1 MNFRYLQILVAV
13 VECRGVSAAAE
24 HLHVS
29 QPAVSAALRT
39 LEEDLSAKLFERFSG
54 GRRTRP
60 TPEGM
65 KLYAQAKD
73 ILQRWDAAKD
83 NLHKDDGRPPKIRL
97 GVLHTLAT
105 EDIARAQRALANRAL
120 SWRWRIRE
128 GNASVI
134 STDLERGRA
143 DLLWTVVEHG
153 DPFSRTLWHEPYV
166 AMVSKN
172 HALARSG
179 RLTIQIEDL
188 KSESIVLRGT
198 CELPRNALQDAG
210 LSIHP
215 AAKAD
220 RDELAMSLVAQDF
233 GYAIAPRSL
242 ATAEVVP
249 LSVSDL
255 GLTRLIG
262 IRWKRPEMGEAAD
275 ALAAILT
282 DISST

>member
-1 MNFRYLQILVAV
+1 MNFRYLQILIAV

-39 LEEDLSAKLFERFSG
+39 LEENVSAKLFERFSG

-73 ILQRWDAAKD
+73 ILQRWDAARKS
-83 NLHKDDGRPPKIRL
+83 LHEDDGRPRKIRL
-97 GVLHTLAT
+97 GVLHTLAS
-105 EDIARAQRALANRAL
+105 EDIARAQRALAKHVAG
-120 SWRWRIRE
+120 WRWHIRE
-128 GNASVI
+128 GSASAI
-134 STDLERGRA
+134 AADLRQDRA
-143 DLLWTVVEHG
+143 DLLWTAVDSG
-153 DPFSRTLWHEPYV
+153 DPFARTLWHEPYV
-166 AMVSKN
+166 AIVSRS
-172 HALARSG
+172 HPLARSE
-179 RLTIQIEDL
+179 RLTIQVDDL
-188 KSESIVLRGT
+188 KNERIVLRGT
-198 CELPRNALQDAG
+198 CELPRNSLQDAG
-210 LSIHP
+210 LSIRP

-242 ATAEVVP
+242 ATADVVP
-249 LSVSDL
+249 LAVSDL

-262 IRWKRPEMGEAAD
+262 IRWKRLDMGAAVD

-282 DISST
+282 EISSS